1 MISEITYGICKE
13 IYFLGDH
20 RRISYGIVIY
30 SNVTNDETAT
40 IIASRHDV
48 TAQYGAMKKL
58 VDECNNLKLSMLQ
71 LDDVLED
78 YFYSIT

>member
-13 IYFLGDH
+13 VYFLGTKQ
-20 RRISYGIVIY
+20 RTSYGIVIY
-30 SNVTNDETAT
+30 SNAAEDETAT

-48 TAQYGAMKKL
+48 TAKYEIMKRL
-58 VDECNNLKLSMLQ
+58 VDECNDLKLSMLQ

-78 YFYSIT
+78 YCL

>member
-13 IYFLGDH
+13 IYFLGDKQ
-20 RRISYGIVIY
+20 RISYGIVIY
-30 SNVTNDETAT
+30 SNAAEDETAT

-48 TAQYGAMKKL
+48 TAQYQTMKKL
-58 VDECNNLKLSMLQ
+58 VDECNELKLSILQ

-78 YFYSIT
+78 YCL